1 MVALVRQAI
10 ENMEVSNR
18 IQNWAK
24 LDTLAKLE
32 CSWKHSNLTKI
43 RENGDIF
50 KSLKIMELK

>member
-1 MVALVRQAI
+1 MFMKTQQLSEKSRKMPMVALVRQAI

-32 CSWKHSNLTKI
+32 CS
-43 RENGDIF
+43 
-50 KSLKIMELK
+50 